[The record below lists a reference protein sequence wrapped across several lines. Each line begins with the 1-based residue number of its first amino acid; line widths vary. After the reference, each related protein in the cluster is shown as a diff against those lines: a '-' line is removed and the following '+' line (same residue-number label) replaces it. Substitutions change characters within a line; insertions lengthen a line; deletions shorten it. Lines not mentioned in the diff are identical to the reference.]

1 MLDDIK
7 KTPRAAAGKPR
18 YRGRFAPSPTGPLH
32 FGSLV
37 AAVGSYLD
45 ARGASGGFPG

>member
-1 MLDDIK
+1 MTKRINPLN
-7 KTPRAAAGKPR
+7 R

-37 AAVGSYLD
+37 AAVGSFLE
-45 ARGASGGFPG
+45 ARSRGGEVAGADG